1 MGLRYFVKEL
11 QSIKGAS
18 NPSMILLTGAW
29 IAAFAIAA
37 MVLAA
42 LGLLHRTHLG
52 DVLHEHVKDRPRR
65 RMFLASVSFLLTFAG
80 LRLLTWSIHNNIGP
94 FHDVQMGGRHIH
106 HLVWGVLLLLLVGYA
121 WLAEIGTGEVGT
133 SLVASRLM
141 ALLYGAAAALT
152 LDEFA
157 LWLNLRDVYWA
168 KEGRSSLDAGILF
181 LAVLSVGAW
190 GAPLWL
196 GLWRKSKI
204 HHRDI
209 EAHRN

>member
-1 MGLRYFVKEL
+1 M
-11 QSIKGAS
+11 
-18 NPSMILLTGAW
+18 LLTGAW

-80 LRLLTWSIHNNIGP
+80 LRLLTWSIHNNVGP

-106 HLVWGVLLLLLVGYA
+106 HLVWGILLLLAVGFGWVMEWGSGEA
-121 WLAEIGTGEVGT
+121 ESSILAG
-133 SLVASRLM
+133 RLM
-141 ALLYGAAAALT
+141 SVLYGAAAALT

-157 LWLNLRDVYWA
+157 LWLNLRD
-168 KEGRSSLDAGILF
+168 
-181 LAVLSVGAW
+181 
-190 GAPLWL
+190 
-196 GLWRKSKI
+196 
-204 HHRDI
+204 
-209 EAHRN
+209 

>member
-1 MGLRYFVKEL
+1 M
-11 QSIKGAS
+11 
-18 NPSMILLTGAW
+18 LLTGAW
-29 IAAFAIAA
+29 IVALAIAA
-37 MVLAA
+37 MVLVV
-42 LGLLHRTHLG
+42 LGLLHRTRLG

-190 GAPLWL
+190 GAPLWR
-196 GLWRKSKI
+196 GLWRKRKI
-204 HHRDI
+204 HHRDA
-209 EAHRN
+209 ETQRT